1 MYLCGGLWVGPAAPK
16 LSNGSEDSSVG
27 KSFSIRFFIGSFE
40 NDGSRLRTVG
50 ELVCLTGIGLGLG
63 GWGSADCSL
72 STGSTMLSSVA
83 GFSTRTVRGGGGG
96 GTSTN
101 GLVSLTLF
109 GGGPLGG
116 GGISDAMGKV
126 RISFFGGGGGGGGGR
141 SLFLGFFIFLGSGIG
156 G

>member
-1 MYLCGGLWVGPAAPK
+1 
-16 LSNGSEDSSVG
+16 
-27 KSFSIRFFIGSFE
+27 
-40 NDGSRLRTVG
+40 
-50 ELVCLTGIGLGLG
+50 
-63 GWGSADCSL
+63 
-72 STGSTMLSSVA
+72 MLSSVA

-116 GGISDAMGKV
+116 GGISDVMGKV
-126 RISFFGGGGGGGGGR
+126 RISFFGGGGGGR